1 MPTNLSI
8 TDQIAL
14 SQHRVFLLK
23 ELNRSRNTVTRS
35 AVYEQ
40 LTHFSEL
47 LGLSVPPLNTIGLP
61 EPEQSADEALAP
73 LWAALDLLDG
83 KDEPYNH
90 SATPD
95 SILALNFKDLQIRLD
110 KHRCG
115 LVIDSALRRLLAKS
129 ESPKVIETNRNVAS
143 VLSRKTVR
151 CMIFEP
157 RD

>member
-23 ELNRSRNTVTRS
+23 ELNRNRNTVIRS

-40 LTHFSEL
+40 LAHFSEL
-47 LGLSVPPLNTIGLP
+47 LGLSVPALNTIGL
-61 EPEQSADEALAP
+61 PEQSADEALAP
-73 LWAALDLLDG
+73 LWSALDLLDG
-83 KDEPYNH
+83 KGEPYNH

-95 SILALNFKDLQIRLD
+95 SILALNVKDLQIRLD

-115 LVIDSALRRLLAKS
+115 LVIDSALRRLLVKS
-129 ESPKVIETNRNVAS
+129 ESPKVIETNRSVAS